1 VRLAVRGEPPLQH
14 GTEVLGKT
22 ALLPWAARRLVRAL
36 AMVTMGQKDRAA
48 AAREAD
54 SQLHLQAQRL
64 VALEV
69 ALAFTHLTLWILM
82 AIQKFI
88 LQLLL
93 VQVER
98 VEPAQD
104 LANLVVTGEMA
115 RLIIKS
121 KPQALSRFI

>member
-1 VRLAVRGEPPLQH
+1 M
-14 GTEVLGKT
+14 
-22 ALLPWAARRLVRAL
+22 LVL

-48 AAREAD
+48 VAREAD
-54 SQLHLQAQRL
+54 SHLHLQAQRL
-64 VALEV
+64 VALGV
-69 ALAFTHLTLWILM
+69 ALAFTHLTLWILL
-82 AIQKFI
+82 ATQKFI

-104 LANLVVTGEMA
+104 LANLVVTGVMA

-121 KPQALSRFI
+121 KHQALSKFT

>member
-1 VRLAVRGEPPLQH
+1 M
-14 GTEVLGKT
+14 
-22 ALLPWAARRLVRAL
+22 LVL

-48 AAREAD
+48 VAREAD

-69 ALAFTHLTLWILM
+69 ALEFTHLTLWILL
-82 AIQKFI
+82 ATQKFI

-93 VQVER
+93 AQVER

-104 LANLVVTGEMA
+104 LTNLVVMVAVA

-121 KPQALSRFI
+121 KPQALSKFI